1 MINDVKKVIKMYRN
15 KIFIYQMGK
24 VGSTSLE
31 ESIEN
36 SVHMHTL
43 YSNSECWVREAQL
56 WGLLSPLQKIKR
68 YVGSKLDRMII
79 RSNNEVKIITLVRDP
94 VARDVSMFF
103 QRLPYWYTHYL
114 NANNYGKISRADG
127 DEIIHESFNK
137 SFDHDYSVT
146 WFDKEIKRF
155 TGIDVMEM
163 EFNKDKG
170 FGIAKRGKFS
180 LLVLTLE
187 KMEENHASGVIE
199 EFVGQ
204 KFSLV
209 KGRNEG
215 GNKWY
220 SDVYKRFRKNY
231 KFEANYVN
239 QKYSGG
245 WVQKFYPEE
254 DLNEFRKKWLT
265 QSL

>member
-114 NANNYGKISRADG
+114 NANNYG
-127 DEIIHESFNK
+127 N
-137 SFDHDYSVT
+137 
-146 WFDKEIKRF
+146 
-155 TGIDVMEM
+155 
-163 EFNKDKG
+163 
-170 FGIAKRGKFS
+170 
-180 LLVLTLE
+180 LLVFSV
-187 KMEENHASGVIE
+187 SGTGN
-199 EFVGQ
+199 VGPCR
-204 KFSLV
+204 SCCL
-209 KGRNEG
+209 G
-215 GNKWY
+215 
-220 SDVYKRFRKNY
+220 
-231 KFEANYVN
+231 
-239 QKYSGG
+239 
-245 WVQKFYPEE
+245 
-254 DLNEFRKKWLT
+254 L
-265 QSL
+265 